1 MFLSASVKMR
11 PGNSLV
17 LWVLLCPLFAFGQTI
32 SNIRIE
38 STHDKVFVVYDLQS
52 DKPQD
57 IGVVFE
63 LEGKGKV
70 TPKSLTG
77 AVMRVAAGQDRR
89 IEWEIFKDIG
99 AYQGN
104 VVAVLSF
111 GGHTVPVVIGTQT
124 WMSKNLNV
132 DRFRNGDLIRH
143 AASVSE
149 WQNAGGNGQAAWCYY
164 ENKPQNGDV
173 YGKLYNWYAVNDSRG
188 LCPTGWHVPSDKE
201 WTRLEN
207 YLGPSAGGKLKSTT
221 GWNSPNAGAT
231 NSSGFNAL
239 PGGYCTSSGGFHR
252 VGYNGY
258 WWSSSAAGS
267 GYAWARDLDYYVAT
281 VARGGYGRRL
291 GFSVRCAR
299 D

>member
-1 MFLSASVKMR
+1 
-11 PGNSLV
+11 
-17 LWVLLCPLFAFGQTI
+17 
-32 SNIRIE
+32 
-38 STHDKVFVVYDLQS
+38 
-52 DKPQD
+52 
-57 IGVVFE
+57 VVFE

-70 TPKSLTG
+70 TPKSLSG
-77 AVMRVAAGQDRR
+77 DVLRVAAGQDRR

-99 AYQGN
+99 SYQGN

-111 GGHTVPVVIGTQT
+111 GGNTASVVIGTQT
-124 WMSKNLNV
+124 WMSKNLSV

-143 AASVSE
+143 AASASE
-149 WQNAGGNGQAAWCYY
+149 WKDAGESGEAAWCYY
-164 ENKPQNGDV
+164 DNKPENGDV

-201 WTRLEN
+201 WTTLEN
-207 YLGPSAGGKLKSTT
+207 DLGSSAGGKLKSTT

-239 PGGYCTSSGGFHR
+239 PGGNRSNNGGFYN
-252 VGYNGY
+252 VGGSGN

-267 GYAWARDLDYYVAT
+267 GFAWYRFLFCNYAYVLRLISLDQRD
-281 VARGGYGRRL
+281 

>member
-17 LWVLLCPLFAFGQTI
+17 LCVLLCPLFAFGQTI

-70 TPKSLTG
+70 TPKSLSG

-111 GGHTVPVVIGTQT
+111 GGNTVPVVIGTQT

-143 AASVSE
+143 AASASE
-149 WQNAGGNGQAAWCYY
+149 WKDAGESGQAAWCYY
-164 ENKPQNGDV
+164 DNKPENGDD

-188 LCPTGWHVPSDKE
+188 LCPTGWHVPSDEE
-201 WTRLEN
+201 WTTLEN
-207 YLGPSAGGKLKSTT
+207 DLGSSAGGKLKSTA
-221 GWNSPNAGAT
+221 GWRSPNAGAT

-239 PGGYCTSSGGFHR
+239 PGGYRNYDGGFAS
-252 VGYNGY
+252 VGFSGI
-258 WWSSSAAGS
+258 WWSSSEAGS
-267 GYAWARDLDYYVAT
+267 GNAWCRNLNCSYANVVRFNF
-281 VARGGYGRRL
+281 GRRN

>member
-1 MFLSASVKMR
+1 MVLSASVKMR
-11 PGNSLV
+11 HGNSLV

-70 TPKSLTG
+70 TPKSLSG

-89 IEWEIFKDIG
+89 IEWEVFKDIG
-99 AYQGN
+99 SYQGN

-111 GGHTVPVVIGTQT
+111 GGNTVPVVIGTQT

-143 AASVSE
+143 AVSASE
-149 WQNAGGNGQAAWCYY
+149 WEDAGGNGQAAWCYY
-164 ENKPQNGDV
+164 ENKPENGDD

-201 WTRLEN
+201 WTTLEN
-207 YLGPSAGGKLKSTT
+207 DLGSSAAGGKLKSTT
-221 GWNSPNAGAT
+221 GWNT
-231 NSSGFNAL
+231 
-239 PGGYCTSSGGFHR
+239 
-252 VGYNGY
+252 
-258 WWSSSAAGS
+258 
-267 GYAWARDLDYYVAT
+267 
-281 VARGGYGRRL
+281 
-291 GFSVRCAR
+291 
-299 D
+299 

>member
-1 MFLSASVKMR
+1 MR

-70 TPKSLTG
+70 TPKSLSG
-77 AVMRVAAGQDRR
+77 DVMRVAAGQDRR
-89 IEWEIFKDIG
+89 IEWEVFKDIG
-99 AYQGN
+99 SYQGN

-111 GGHTVPVVIGTQT
+111 GGNTVPVVIGTQT

-132 DRFRNGDLIRH
+132 DRFRNGDLIRY
-143 AASVSE
+143 AASASE
-149 WQNAGGNGQAAWCYY
+149 WKDAGESGEAAWCYY
-164 ENKPQNGDV
+164 DNKPENGDD

-188 LCPTGWHVPSDKE
+188 LCPTGWHVPSDEE
-201 WTRLEN
+201 WTTLEN
-207 YLGPSAGGKLKSTT
+207 DLGSSAGGKLKSTT

-239 PGGYCTSSGGFHR
+239 PGGYRGSFGGFGS
-252 VGYNGY
+252 VGNDGGY
-258 WWSSSAAGS
+258 WWSSSDAGS
-267 GYAWARDLDYYVAT
+267 GSAWYRYLNYYAAVVNRSNFDLRV
-281 VARGGYGRRL
+281 

-299 D
+299 